1 MHESRMIAE
10 VVPPGFCA
18 MEKVSGSR
26 IATPLAPPR
35 PGSTPM
41 MMPST
46 TPMNM
51 SSRLNGDRAT
61 PKPCISAW
69 ISSTCSST
77 QPERRLERALGQR
90 HAEPDLESQEKCDA
104 DADGH
109 GHDLEPGVL
118 AEPPH

>member
-51 SSRLNGDRAT
+51 SSRLNGDSAT
-61 PKPCISAW
+61 PNPCINAL
-69 ISSTCSST
+69 ISSTLSSA
-77 QPERRLERALGQR
+77 QPERGLERPLREG
-90 HAEPDLESQEKCDA
+90 HPEPDLESQKKRDVDA
-104 DADGH
+104 DRDRD
-109 GHDLEPGVL
+109 DL
-118 AEPPH
+118 